1 MAKIMAK
8 AFTDALVRAG
18 FIGANELAKCKS
30 ITIRVDGEEPYVQ
43 ITVEQIGDTTL
54 LAALK
59 EFEEG
64 QHGEG

>member
-1 MAKIMAK
+1 MAKITAA

-18 FIGANELAKCKS
+18 FIGANELAKCRS
-30 ITIRVDGEEPYVQ
+30 ITIRVDQDHPTVQ
-43 ITVEQIGDTTL
+43 VTVEQLGDTTL

-64 QHGEG
+64 RNGEG